1 MIYFIIFL
9 LINIFLFFRIVT
21 QKTDI
26 KSSGCNLMHIISN
39 KSGFLY
45 LLKIPIDPLLH
56 IYLFECES
64 LPDIVNLLESIQNY
78 VQMSFESV
86 GIKIPKAI
94 ISKSTEGNGDDQSL
108 NQILG
113 RNGTQATPAS
123 NLKMS
128 LSIKSRN
135 GAQQDKPRISTSKS
149 YTSGFNNSY
158 KEVGLEIIYTISF
171 IYTYTIQHFCYSVS
185 C

>member
-1 MIYFIIFL
+1 
-9 LINIFLFFRIVT
+9 
-21 QKTDI
+21 
-26 KSSGCNLMHIISN
+26 MHIISN

-64 LPDIVNLLESIQNY
+64 LPDIVTLLESIQNY

-94 ISKSTEGNGDDQSL
+94 ISKSSDGNDDQCL

-123 NLKMS
+123 NLKLS
-128 LSIKSRN
+128 LSIKQRN
-135 GAQQDKPRISTSKS
+135 GNQHDRPRISTSKS
-149 YTSGFNNSY
+149 YTSGFNSSY
-158 KEVGLEIIYTISF
+158 KEVNSNVLSNVNGVLNVFFTDQYPQQLTNINEF
-171 IYTYTIQHFCYSVS
+171 NATYDHPCQFRYITAKSSSIL
-185 C
+185 

>member
-1 MIYFIIFL
+1 MFVYADYTIMYLYFL
-9 LINIFLFFRIVT
+9 LCSRIVT
-21 QKTDI
+21 QKSDI
-26 KSSGCNLMHIISN
+26 KNSGCNLMHIISN

-94 ISKSTEGNGDDQSL
+94 ISKSSDANEDQSL

-113 RNGTQATPAS
+113 RNGMQATPAS
-123 NLKMS
+123 NLKLT
-128 LSIKSRN
+128 LSIKQRSN
-135 GAQQDKPRISTSKS
+135 NQQERPRISTSKS

-158 KEVGLEIIYTISF
+158 KEVS
-171 IYTYTIQHFCYSVS
+171 
-185 C
+185 

>member
-1 MIYFIIFL
+1 
-9 LINIFLFFRIVT
+9 
-21 QKTDI
+21 
-26 KSSGCNLMHIISN
+26 MHIISN

-64 LPDIVNLLESIQNY
+64 VPDIVNLLESIQNY

-94 ISKSTEGNGDDQSL
+94 ISKSSDTNEDQSL

-113 RNGTQATPAS
+113 RNGMQVTPAS
-123 NLKMS
+123 NLKLN
-128 LSIKSRN
+128 LSIKQRN
-135 GAQQDKPRISTSKS
+135 NNQHQERPRISTSKS
-149 YTSGFNNSY
+149 FTSGFNNSY
-158 KEVGLEIIYTISF
+158 KEVSYLNGLFYICTCYNIILRSIYSATHQHQQISLC
-171 IYTYTIQHFCYSVS
+171 TQQLS
-185 C
+185 